1 MEGHTNNVVAVG
13 YPNHQKWLYTAS
25 EDGSLKVWDTRENK
39 SQRNPTIHEKKKVM
53 LTCAVLHPNQGEI
66 VVGDQSGTISIY
78 ELRADKIR
86 TQWKPE
92 NKAIPIRSV
101 TMASFSHMLIVA
113 NNKGTCYVY
122 EPSHQIS
129 KGNQTNENENESKTN
144 TNANDNASNNNDGV
158 TIVQSNAPADKNGM
172 YYLTHKIA
180 AHDTYCLKCLLSPD
194 CKFLATSSSDQT
206 IKVFE
211 VTNNFKMFNR
221 LVGHRKW
228 VWDMAFSADSAYL
241 VSGMFCFALYFFH
254 YPCALLYNSFF
265 VFCICFYGV
274 KIASSD
280 TTSKLWDL
288 KSGQAIVHYDEHN
301 KGVTCVALNDS
312 S

>member
-1 MEGHTNNVVAVG
+1 MEGHTNNVVGVG
-13 YPNHQKWLYTAS
+13 YPNHKKWLYTAS
-25 EDGSLKVWDTRENK
+25 EDGSLKVWDTRESK
-39 SQRNPTIHEKKKVM
+39 SQRNCVIHEKKKIM

-78 ELRADKIR
+78 ELRTDKIR

-92 NKAIPIRSV
+92 NKSIAIRSV
-101 TMASFSHMLIVA
+101 TMAPFSHMLIVS

-122 EPSHQIS
+122 EPSHQINKNEREKKEKEKDKDKD
-129 KGNQTNENENESKTN
+129 KGKDKEREKGRDSNNNNSSNNNSSENESKTN
-144 TNANDNASNNNDGV
+144 SNV
-158 TIVQSNAPADKNGM
+158 TIVQGSTSADKNGM

-194 CKFLATSSSDQT
+194 CKYLATSSSDQT

-211 VTNNFKMFNR
+211 VNNNFKQFNR

-241 VSGMFCFALYFFH
+241 VS
-254 YPCALLYNSFF
+254 
-265 VFCICFYGV
+265 
-274 KIASSD
+274 ASSD

-288 KSGQAIVHYDEHN
+288 KSSQAIVHYDEHT